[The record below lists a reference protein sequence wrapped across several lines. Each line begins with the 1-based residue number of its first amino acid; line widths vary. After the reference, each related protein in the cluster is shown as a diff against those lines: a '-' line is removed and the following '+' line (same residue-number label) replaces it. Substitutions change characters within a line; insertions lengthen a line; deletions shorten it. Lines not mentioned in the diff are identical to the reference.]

1 MGKLGGADL
10 SVLSTLMWEREQ
22 MRVDNG
28 ICWAG
33 YTEEEIK
40 PIIEWMDARI
50 DQLKKMD
57 KEK

>member
-1 MGKLGGADL
+1 L

-22 MRVDNG
+22 MRVHNG

>member
-28 ICWAG
+28 TCWAG
-33 YTEEEIK
+33 YTEKEII
-40 PIIEWMDARI
+40 PIIKWMDIRI
-50 DQLKKMD
+50 AQLKKMD